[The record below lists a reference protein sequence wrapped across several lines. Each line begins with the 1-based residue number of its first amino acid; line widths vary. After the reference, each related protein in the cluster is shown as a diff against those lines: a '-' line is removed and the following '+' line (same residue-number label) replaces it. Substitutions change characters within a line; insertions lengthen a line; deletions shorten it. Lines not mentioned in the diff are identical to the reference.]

1 MLFLSSAST
10 GDILIDITPD
20 FLFIQIQGAIIV
32 ASLLQVVIGATGT
45 MAFLLRFIGPLT
57 ITPAISLI
65 GLSLFDVGA
74 DHACKFSNERFVQ
87 TEYTRSRRDI
97 RMNFRNLIHSFS
109 FTAKHW
115 GIAVL

>member
-1 MLFLSSAST
+1 MLFLSSTST
-10 GDILIDITPD
+10 GRILIDITPD
-20 FLFIQIQGAIIV
+20 FLFVQIQGAIIV

-74 DHACKFSNERFVQ
+74 EHACKFSNEGFVQ
-87 TEYTRSRRDI
+87 NLSVL
-97 RMNFRNLIHSFS
+97 FKRNIPEVEEIF
-109 FTAKHW
+109 A
-115 GIAVL
+115 